1 MGEGEVDEQQRIQL
15 AAEAA
20 REAHGQQHEP
30 EADREVERARE
41 PAERGAEAAGGEEG
55 APEEAGGGH
64 GRKLRRLTRSGA
76 GDGEAQKDP
85 EEEKGGRCE
94 AAQRGRA

>member
-1 MGEGEVDEQQRIQL
+1 MGEDEVDEQQRIQL
-15 AAEAA
+15 AAEAT
-20 REAHGQQHEP
+20 REIDGQQREP
-30 EADREVERARE
+30 EADREVQCTRE

-55 APEEAGGGH
+55 ASEHAGGGY

-76 GDGEAQKDP
+76 GDGQAQEDP
-85 EEEKGGRCE
+85 EEEQGGRCE